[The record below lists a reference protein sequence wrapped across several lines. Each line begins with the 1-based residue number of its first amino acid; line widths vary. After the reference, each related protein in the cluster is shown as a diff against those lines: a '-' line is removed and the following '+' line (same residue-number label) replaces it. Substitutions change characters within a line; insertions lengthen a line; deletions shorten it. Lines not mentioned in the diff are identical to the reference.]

1 MAIIPSEQK
10 FHTLDKDTPTKD
22 RGSKQAQALRKIYTM
37 ADIVETAGGGG
48 GGVVSKLEYTE
59 ARSTSIG
66 SSSSFGNLTRLP
78 LNLATDV
85 VWELNKSSHFLLDYI
100 AKKISY
106 CGLNTLSVIEMTYN
120 ITIAVD
126 GPGAVQIGNTE
137 TGSATGLSYTQTFT
151 EATTVTIDLSGTSTT
166 AVSPYFTQILTYITS
181 VGSGTITINTSKYK
195 ITQPA

>member
-22 RGSKQAQALRKIYTM
+22 RGSKQAQALRKIYPM

-59 ARSTSIG
+59 GTSTPI
-66 SSSSFGNLTRLP
+66 SSGVGT
-78 LNLATDV
+78 LNRIALNTATDV
-85 VWELNKSSHFLLDYI
+85 VWELNKSSHFLVDFIY
-100 AKKISY
+100 KKISY

-126 GPGAVQIGNTE
+126 GPGVVQISPTE
-137 TGSATGLSYTQTFT
+137 TGGASTLYYSQTFT
-151 EATTVTIDLSGTSTT
+151 EATTVTIDLSSTYT
-166 AVSPYFTQILTYITS
+166 AFASNTFTQVLNYLTN
-181 VGSGTITINTSKYK
+181 VDSGTLTINTSKYK
-195 ITQPA
+195 TTQPA

>member
-1 MAIIPSEQK
+1 MALIPSEQK

-22 RGSKQAQALRKIYTM
+22 RGSKQAQDQRKIYTM

-48 GGVVSKLEYTE
+48 VVSKLEYTE
-59 ARSTSIG
+59 GMPTSIG

-85 VWELNKSSHFLLDYI
+85 VWELNKSSHFIVDSNLNRVEY
-100 AKKISY
+100 Y
-106 CGLNTLSVIEMTYN
+106 GLNTLSVIEMTYN